1 MKMCYMCKNAPLVLE
16 ESARQKVLAVMLL
29 QFCKL
34 YVTFFFKLVCSN
46 RHPSDRQCPI
56 PKLRTFFSLFCAMID
71 YSTLSLLEK
80 GQKLVLWHGTCSFI
94 CIVMAA
100 KELDLGWSWVG
111 HGRLVLVENW
121 GYFPANMEPDRLQG
135 IQIETVVYVG

>member
-1 MKMCYMCKNAPLVLE
+1 MKVCCMCKNAPLVLE

-71 YSTLSLLEK
+71 YSTLSLLEN
-80 GQKLVLWHGTCSFI
+80 GHKLVL
-94 CIVMAA
+94 
-100 KELDLGWSWVG
+100 
-111 HGRLVLVENW
+111 
-121 GYFPANMEPDRLQG
+121 
-135 IQIETVVYVG
+135 